1 MTESHPPLT
10 FHLRQCTRAY
20 HFENETSW
28 ASSFSSAR
36 RFSHLLQ
43 NPQRRRL
50 KLDCFKQSSSQAVGS
65 VLKVTVHE
73 L

>member
-50 KLDCFKQSSSQAVGS
+50 K
-65 VLKVTVHE
+65 T
-73 L
+73 